1 MRPEFKVNTEEAI
14 FVTEVEPKM
23 QRNMPNIE
31 NYSARETE
39 IAELM
44 SEKENRRSF
53 LEEPANNSEID
64 NLILKKKLLLPSDL
78 QEIIDIIK
86 SQRGLISQK
95 DLRNKLNYSEV
106 KVSVMLTDL
115 EKRKRIKKI
124 KRGRENFIVLR
135 DWKG

>member
-1 MRPEFKVNTEEAI
+1 
-14 FVTEVEPKM
+14 
-23 QRNMPNIE
+23 
-31 NYSARETE
+31 
-39 IAELM
+39 M
-44 SEKENRRSF
+44 SEEENKRSF
-53 LEEPANNSEID
+53 LEEPAYNSEID
-64 NLILKKKLLLPSDL
+64 NLVLKKKLLLPSDL
-78 QEIIDIIK
+78 QEIIDLIK